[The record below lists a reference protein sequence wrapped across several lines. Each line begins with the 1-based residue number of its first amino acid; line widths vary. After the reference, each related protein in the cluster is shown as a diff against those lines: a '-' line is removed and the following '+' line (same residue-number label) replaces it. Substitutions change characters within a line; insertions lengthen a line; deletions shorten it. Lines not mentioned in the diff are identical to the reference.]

1 MILEDI
7 FMKATLDISPVNTS
21 PRIQKLIDDLY
32 RKNPEVEAERA
43 CLITESY
50 KTTEALPIVL
60 RRAKSLAHILENMTL
75 VIRDGEMIVGNLT
88 VAPHSTQIFPEYS
101 YKWLTREF
109 DSLAKRTGDV
119 FNISED
125 VKSRL
130 SSVFPYWDGR
140 TVNELATEY
149 MYPET
154 KLAIERGVFT
164 VGNYH
169 FNGVGHISVDYEK
182 VLKIGFNGIIRE
194 TEATIAAADRN
205 CPDFIAKRN
214 FLDAVI
220 ITAKAAIRW
229 ANRFAELAERQAA
242 SDSANAGVLRAI
254 AANCRNVPAN
264 PVTSFHEALQSFW
277 FVQAII
283 QIESNGHSISPMRF
297 DQYIYPYYI
306 ADMAS
311 GRLTRESAQEL
322 LDCLWVKFNDI
333 NKVRDEGSTKGF
345 GGYPMFQNLIVGGQ
359 DKNGEDATNELSIA
373 CLEASAHTK
382 LPQPSI
388 SIRVWNKSP
397 DEFLL
402 KAAEV
407 SRVGLG
413 MPAYYN
419 DEVIIPALI
428 NRGLTLEDARDYGII
443 GCVEPQKGGKTEGW
457 HDAAFFNMARVLEM
471 VIYNGKLDGDQVG
484 PQTGDFAS
492 FTSFEQV
499 AEAYKKQMEYSVA
512 LLANADNSVD
522 MAHAARAPLPFV
534 SSMVDDCISRGKS
547 IQEGGAHYN
556 FTGPQGVG
564 VANVGDSLTVI
575 KNLVFDRKSYT
586 LAQIRDAVAQNYGHA
601 APRNTPIP
609 NDIIE
614 EVVRRMLSTGQGV
627 SSEQLAKLKE
637 FAQNGLPGSPPV
649 VASAGSFDSLYRD
662 IKAAPKYGNDLSEAD
677 AQARFAALVYCRE
690 VEKYANTRGGRFQPG
705 LYPVSANVPMGA
717 GTGATPD
724 GRKAGD
730 PLADGVSP
738 TSGCDVNGP
747 TAAANSVAALDHA
760 IASNGTLFNQKFHP
774 SALNGRE
781 GLEKLAALVRGF
793 FDQKGMHVQ
802 YNVVGRETLQDA
814 QKNPDKH
821 KNLVVRVAGY
831 SAHFVALDKSLQ
843 DDIINRTEQ
852 MF

>member
-1 MILEDI
+1 
-7 FMKATLDISPVNTS
+7 MKTVLDISPVAVS
-21 PRIQKLIDDLY
+21 PKIQKLIDDLY
-32 RKNPEVEAERA
+32 GKNPEVEAERA
-43 CLITESY
+43 CLLTESY
-50 KTTEALPIVL
+50 KTTEALPMVL
-60 RRAKSLAHILENMTL
+60 RRAKALEHILENMTL

-88 VAPHSTQIFPEYS
+88 AAPHSTQIFPEFS
-101 YKWLTREF
+101 CKWLVPEF
-109 DSLAKRTGDV
+109 DTLAKRKGDV
-119 FNISED
+119 FNINED
-125 VKSRL
+125 AKAKL
-130 SSVFPYWDGR
+130 ASVFPYWDGR

-154 KLAIERGVFT
+154 KVAMDHGVFT
-164 VGNYH
+164 VGNYY
-169 FNGVGHISVDYEK
+169 FNGVGHIGVDYEK
-182 VLKIGFNGIIRE
+182 VLKIGFNGIIL
-194 TEATIAAADRN
+194 EAEAALARADRN
-205 CPDFIAKRN
+205 DPGFITKRN

-220 ITAKAAIRW
+220 ITSRAAIRW

-242 SDSANAGVLRAI
+242 TDSVNAAALRAI
-254 AANCRNVPAN
+254 AANCRNVPAK
-264 PVTSFHEALQSFW
+264 PAASFHEALQSFW

-283 QIESNGHSISPMRF
+283 QIESNGHSISPLRF
-297 DQYIYPYYI
+297 DQYMYPYYK
-306 ADMAS
+306 ADITS
-311 GRLTRESAQEL
+311 GKLSREGAQEL

-333 NKVRDEGSTKGF
+333 NKVRDETSTKGF

-359 DKNGEDATNELSIA
+359 DKHGEDATNELSIA

-397 DEFLL
+397 DEFLI

-407 SRVGLG
+407 ARLGLG

-428 NRGLTLEDARDYGII
+428 NRGLTIEDARDYGVI

-457 HDAAFFNMARVLEM
+457 HDAAFFNMARVLELVM
-471 VIYNGKLDGDQVG
+471 YNGVLDGVQVG

-499 AEAYKKQMEYSVA
+499 AEAYRKQMEYCVA

-522 MAHAARAPLPFV
+522 MAHAARAPLPFL
-534 SSMVDDCISRGKS
+534 SSLVDDCISRGKA

-564 VANVGDSLTVI
+564 VANVGDSLTAI
-575 KNLVFDRKSYT
+575 KSLVFDRKQYT
-586 LAQIRDAVAQNYGHA
+586 LAQVRDAVTSNYGNGGA
-601 APRNTPIP
+601 ANTAIP
-609 NDIIE
+609 NDVIE
-614 EVVRRMLSTGQGV
+614 EVVRRMIATGQGV
-627 SSEQLAKLKE
+627 SSEQLAKLQE
-637 FAQNGLPGSPPV
+637 LARNGLPGAAPATA
-649 VASAGSFDSLYRD
+649 ASGSYDRMYQDF
-662 IKAAPKYGNDLSEAD
+662 KAAPKFGNDLAEAD

-690 VEKYANTRGGRFQPG
+690 VEKYSNPRGGRFQPG

-724 GRKAGD
+724 GRRAGD

-774 SALNGRE
+774 SALSGRE
-781 GLEKLAALVRGF
+781 GLEKLSALVRGF

-802 YNVVGRETLQDA
+802 YNVVGRETLLDA
-814 QKNPDKH
+814 QKNPDKY

>member
-1 MILEDI
+1 
-7 FMKATLDISPVNTS
+7 MKTVLDISPVNTS

-32 RKNPEVEAERA
+32 KNSPEVEAERA
-43 CLITESY
+43 SLLTESY
-50 KTTEALPIVL
+50 KTTEALPMVL
-60 RRAKSLAHILENMTL
+60 RRAKALEHILENMTL

-88 VAPHSTQIFPEYS
+88 VAPHSTQIFPEFS
-101 YKWLTREF
+101 YKWLPPEF
-109 DSLAKRTGDV
+109 GTLAKRTGDA
-119 FNISED
+119 FHISED
-125 VKSRL
+125 AKSNL
-130 SSVFPYWDGR
+130 LNVFPYWDGR

-154 KLAIERGVFT
+154 KVAMDRGVFT
-164 VGNYH
+164 VGNYY

-194 TEATIAAADRN
+194 AEAATAAADRN
-205 CPDFIAKRN
+205 CPDFITKRN

-220 ITAKAAIRW
+220 ITSKAAIRW
-229 ANRFAELAERQAA
+229 AERFAEQAERQA
-242 SDSANAGVLRAI
+242 STDSMNAPVLRAI

-264 PVTSFHEALQSFW
+264 PATSFHEALQAFW

-297 DQYIYPYYI
+297 DQYMYPHYK
-306 ADMAS
+306 ADLAS
-311 GRLTRESAQEL
+311 GRLTGESAQEL

-333 NKVRDEGSTKGF
+333 NKVRDEASTKGF

-407 SRVGLG
+407 SRLGLG

-428 NRGLTLEDARDYGII
+428 NRGLTMEDARDYGII

-471 VIYNGKLDGDQVG
+471 VVYNGKLDGVQVG
-484 PQTGDFAS
+484 PQTGDFAG
-492 FTSFEQV
+492 FTSFDQV
-499 AEAYKKQMEYSVA
+499 TEAYRKQMENCVA
-512 LLANADNSVD
+512 LLANADNAVD
-522 MAHAARAPLPFV
+522 LAHAGRAPLPFV
-534 SSMVDDCISRGKS
+534 SSLVDDCISRGKT

-564 VANVGDSLTVI
+564 VANVGDSLTAI
-575 KNLVFDRKSYT
+575 KTLIFDRKQYT
-586 LAQIRDAVAQNYGHA
+586 PAQLRDALASNYGNA
-601 APRNTPIP
+601 AECNTSIP
-609 NDIIE
+609 NDVIE

-627 SSEQLAKLKE
+627 SSEQLAKLQE
-637 FAQNGLPGSPPV
+637 LALNGLPGSAP
-649 VASAGSFDSLYRD
+649 ATAAGGSFDSLYRD
-662 IKAAPKYGNDLSEAD
+662 LKAVPKFGNDLPEAD

-690 VEKYANTRGGRFQPG
+690 VEKYRNPRGGKFQPG
-705 LYPVSANVPMGA
+705 LYPVSANVPMGG

-724 GRKAGD
+724 GRKAGE

-774 SALNGRE
+774 SALSGRE
-781 GLEKLAALVRGF
+781 GLEKMAALVRGF

-802 YNVVGRETLQDA
+802 YNVVDRETLLDA
-814 QKNPDKH
+814 QKNPDKYR
-821 KNLVVRVAGY
+821 NLVVRVAGY